1 MISENNKRI
10 AKNTLMLYVRMFVV
24 MGVSLFTTRIT
35 FKILGVEDY
44 GINNIVSGVIVL
56 FTFMDMVLNAAT
68 QRFLSFE
75 IGRKNE
81 ERTNAIFST
90 SMTIYLVFV
99 LLVIILGETIG
110 LYVFYKLNIPQDRIT
125 AAFWV
130 YQFSI
135 LTFSINIIRIPFNA
149 TIMAYEKMNFY
160 AYLGIIEAILK
171 LAFVFLLFIL
181 PFDKLILLAGL
192 NTLTALTIL
201 LAFKTYSNKNFPITK
216 FRLIRDKAEF
226 KPLLSFSGWSL
237 FGSIS
242 NISAQQGVSI
252 LLNMFLGVTVNAA
265 VGIANQIASSVN
277 SFVSNFQVAFRPQIT
292 KLYSSGDISGFYA
305 LIFRASKFSYYLFLI
320 LAVPI
325 IVTTP
330 FLIHLWL
337 GEVPEYA
344 VIFTRLI
351 IIYLMIDALSAPLWM
366 AIEAVG
372 VIKKYHLYTSVLIV
386 LNLPLAF
393 VVLKYG
399 YAVYYVWIIKI
410 LIALSVLLF
419 LLLYT
424 KKQFGFPL
432 WKFLLKV
439 LVPVA
444 CITLLSFP
452 VPIYFNQF
460 YEQWTGFLVSCVV
473 AVIMT
478 TLLIILIGLDK
489 TEQGLLTH
497 VIKGKIKRIH

>member
-35 FKILGVEDY
+35 FRILGVEDY

-56 FTFMDMVLNAAT
+56 FTFMNSVLNAAT

-81 ERTNAIFST
+81 EKTNAIFCT
-90 SMTIYLVFV
+90 SMTMYLVFV
-99 LLVIILGETIG
+99 VAIIVLGETIG
-110 LYVFYKLNIPQDRIT
+110 LYVFYKLNIPQDRMS

-135 LTFSINIIRIPFNA
+135 LTFVINIIRIPYNA
-149 TIMAYEKMNFY
+149 TIMAYEKMDFY
-160 AYLGIIEAILK
+160 AYLGIVEAVLK
-171 LAFVFLLFIL
+171 LIFVYLLFIT

-192 NTLTALTIL
+192 NALTALLIL
-201 LAFKTYSNKNFPITK
+201 FAFKSYSNKKLPITK
-216 FRLIRDKAEF
+216 FRISRDKENF

-242 NISAQQGVSI
+242 NISALQGVNI
-252 LLNMFLGVTVNAA
+252 LLNIFLGVTVNAA
-265 VGIANQIASSVN
+265 VGIANQIASNVN
-277 SFVSNFQVAFRPQIT
+277 SFVSNFQIAFRPQIT
-292 KLYSSGDISGFYA
+292 KLYSSGDISGFYS
-305 LIFRASKFSYYLFLI
+305 LIFRASKFSYFLFLI

-325 IVTTP
+325 IVCTP
-330 FLIHLWL
+330 FLINLWL
-337 GEVPEYA
+337 GSVPEYA

-351 IIYLMIDALSAPLWM
+351 IVYLMIDALSAPLWM
-366 AIEAVG
+366 SIEAVG
-372 VIKKYHLYTSVLIV
+372 VIKKYHIYTSILII

-393 VVLKYG
+393 LVLKFG

-424 KKQFGFPL
+424 KKQFEFPL
-432 WKFLLKV
+432 WKFIVKV
-439 LVPVA
+439 LLP
-444 CITLLSFP
+444 
-452 VPIYFNQF
+452 
-460 YEQWTGFLVSCVV
+460 
-473 AVIMT
+473 
-478 TLLIILIGLDK
+478 IILITFISFPLPFYINHIYNDWIGFIGTSVIALILTTLFIVLMGLDK
-489 TEQGLLTH
+489 SEQSLLMS
-497 VIKGKIKRIH
+497 VIKSKIRRIH